1 MLKYLLD
8 TNMVIYTMKNRP
20 KPLLYTQT
28 ERNSILN
35 ILNLKMKT
43 SDSPLNLPQEI
54 LKVI

>member
-28 ERNSILN
+28 ARNSILN